1 MRSRAEVVELIRN
14 HLANE
19 LELDPAEIAETTRFR
34 EDLAIDSLDLLALA
48 QELEDRLGVKV
59 PEDQAADL
67 KTVGDV
73 ADFVIAQ
80 AG

>member
-1 MRSRAEVVELIRN
+1 MPSRSDVVELIRA
-14 HLANE
+14 HLASE
-19 LELDPAEIAETTRFR
+19 LEVDPGEIAEDTRFR

-59 PEDQAADL
+59 PEEQAADL

-73 ADFVIAQ
+73 ADFVVAQ
-80 AG
+80 SA